1 MTSVVVGFDGS
12 DESRRAL
19 ERAASLAGDG
29 EVTVV
34 TATHVAPIAT
44 KGPGVVVPDPV
55 EAEERAH
62 VLHEGQTWLA
72 ERGVKVRGVEVAG
85 DAADAIIDMAKEVGA
100 EFVVVGTRGRHGAA
114 RLLLGSVSSKV
125 AAEAPCDVVVVH

>member
-19 ERAASLAGDG
+19 ERAVSLAGGG

-34 TATHVAPIAT
+34 TATHVAPIAP
-44 KGPGVVVPDPV
+44 KGPGVVVPNPA
-55 EAEERAH
+55 EAEERAEI
-62 VLHEGQTWLA
+62 LGEAQSWLA
-72 ERGVKVRGVEVAG
+72 ERGIKARGVEVAG
-85 DAADAIIDMAKEVGA
+85 DAADAIINEAKETGA
-100 EFVVVGTRGRHGAA
+100 EFIVVGTRGRHGAA